1 MESYQ
6 DASNTPQIVTYPKR
20 YNRWSSRP
28 QYWIILV
35 QVNPGEILTIKG
47 DDGTIQNI
55 HGPAD
60 VPLMSPSGTLP
71 PIYLPPGYMSQVVEE
86 NGIRKI
92 VVVPQITDYNLQVP
106 ATTHGSQYMTHPP
119 VLYPHATQMMYPP
132 AQGEFPVTYFQ
143 EPVVQQL
150 LPPLPPLPALP
161 PAPATYMYQDYHE
174 TYSYGRANYN
184 EFDERPAKT
193 GEYKKMK
200 DRPGGCKN
208 KATSI
213 TPAKYTPDVYT
224 VDNAPH
230 IYTVDESCS
239 TYTVDNTL
247 STCTENSTLSTHT
260 FDNLPNTDIPN
271 ETPSISTDN
280 AYNMVTTDTN
290 FCSDTTDSTDC
301 ASTTTTSDII
311 VSPSVLENP
320 SGSSSSANAANTPIS
335 ENAPSIIENSLATT
349 SAPSTTC
356 DESSAPSTTCDE
368 SSAPSTTCDE
378 SSAPSTSTDPRI
390 INDEHNA
397 PLTTSASSTT
407 DTEPSASS
415 PSSADPSTPSIT
427 SVEPSVPFIFN
438 NTSTS
443 TAEPSAPSTSS
454 PELSD
459 PLISSTELSAVS
471 PSGAEPSAPSTSSV
485 ESTDILTL
493 SALTTSSTESSAP
506 LTLSEL
512 STTSIEICAPST
524 SSAEPSAPLTSN
536 VELSTPSTTSAEPSA
551 PLISSNTSTTSAKPS
566 VPSTS
571 STELSAP
578 VLSSTEQI
586 APLIFS
592 ASSTELSVASTSS
605 AEPSAPSITS
615 AEFTDLTC
623 SAPLALSDLSTTS
636 AEPSAPS
643 TSYVEPTVPVISI
656 VEPSTSSTSAD
667 PNAPSTTITEP
678 SVPSISSA
686 ESSTPS
692 ISSADLSAPS
702 TSITEPSV
710 HSMSGAESS
719 TYSTFSAEPSA
730 PNTESTESTAPTTS
744 GAAKAETNYG
754 KNQTP
759 TDGENKQKST
769 GKQNQIQSSSEPLKE
784 CTKQPEKSRRFN
796 IEKPI
801 VSDIQNRSAVIT
813 WNLYGSEEFDDTR
826 PPVTFELAMSTT
838 GKNGKYKNI
847 YTGDKLSFNLH
858 TLQPSMT
865 YFLRVAA
872 RRGSNYKILSEVVNF
887 TTPGCEPDRPQAP
900 KLINRSKSTLNLQW
914 KGSNENGSKIN
925 SFLLEWDEGK
935 GENFKSCYTG
945 TMKQQ
950 KFLKLT
956 ASTKYSFRLA
966 ARNNFGLSDFSEI
979 AAFYTSGSMPPTPLP
994 PKLKEADIFSLSL
1007 EWCAPANV
1015 NSHSHLTYVLE
1026 MEEPGTGLGFK
1037 PTYNGEDFS
1046 CTITN
1051 LQRSTTYK
1059 FRIFSYNMEGRSN
1072 PSNEVKYTTCPDK
1085 PGAPTQPYVKGKIHA
1100 HKVKIGWQSPKDNG
1114 GAHILSYTLE
1124 VNDNAHENVWNIIYS
1139 GSIREFLC
1147 DHLQPDRIY
1156 KLRVFCTSPV
1166 GHSQPSDELTVQT
1179 PALAP
1184 SNRTQSSNH
1193 KKKSKETSSRCAN
1206 PPATDN
1212 SEAPMLIRNTEN
1224 NQDFGPEHADTL
1236 GSHPVPC
1243 ESASVPRP
1251 PAQCSAPVLTCKGP
1265 TCIVVSWTVPECNGA
1280 EITDYKVELGQTE
1293 ESMQLIYTGICLR
1306 YEVKS
1311 LIPATT
1317 YFCRVQAV
1325 NVIGVGQFGETATIT
1340 TPATVPSIVQN
1351 LQEVPDKVPENL
1363 ASSCLAIKWEEP
1375 ICNGSPVTGYNIE
1388 YGDRR
1393 IMTIDTVTE
1402 YILKNLQPDT
1412 MYKIRIQA
1420 INHYGLSPFSQPI
1433 RSKTKPLLLNP
1444 PPLECAILGHQSL
1457 KLKWGNNSNR
1467 RILSSLISY
1476 NLFMKDRSDRFSVIY
1491 HGPCQTHRVQR
1502 LTECTEYSF
1511 KIQACNEAGEGPES
1525 DIYVFTTKKT
1535 PPAALQAPRIHRLK
1549 FNACEIKWGSLEP
1562 INGDPI
1568 VYNLQVITDK
1578 GTEQLYKGPNTSFSY
1593 SNFVT
1598 NTNYRFKVCAG
1609 RQYKTSA
1616 GKQELW
1622 GPFSPTSLFLTH
1634 RNSKGGRG
1642 GNDRRDDKL
1651 RIELSDESF
1660 IFILVIV
1667 FAALALLSAASIQK
1681 FLIS

>member
-1 MESYQ
+1 MESQLVSTFTYMPLVTPFMNPSQQMEGYQ

-20 YNRWSSRP
+20 YNRWSARP

-35 QVNPGEILTIKG
+35 QVNPGEILTIKA

-71 PIYLPPGYMSQVVEE
+71 PIYLPPGYMSQVIEE
-86 NGIRKI
+86 NGIQKI
-92 VVVPQITDYNLQVP
+92 IVVPQITDYNLQMP
-106 ATTHGSQYMTHPP
+106 ATTHGSQYMTQPP
-119 VLYPHATQMMYPP
+119 ILYPPATQMMYPP
-132 AQGEFPVTYFQ
+132 APGEYPVTYFQ

-150 LPPLPPLPALP
+150 PPPLPTLPPLPALP
-161 PAPATYMYQDYHE
+161 PAPTTYTYPDYHE
-174 TYSYGRANYN
+174 SYCYGRANYN
-184 EFDERPAKT
+184 EFDERPVKT
-193 GEYKKMK
+193 GEYKKKMK
-200 DRPGGCKN
+200 DRPGGRKN
-208 KATSI
+208 KATS
-213 TPAKYTPDVYT
+213 TTANYTVESAPHVYT
-224 VDNAPH
+224 VDDAWSS
-230 IYTVDESCS
+230 YTVD
-239 TYTVDNTL
+239 DTL
-247 STCTENSTLSTHT
+247 STCSDNSTSCTYT
-260 FDNLPNTDIPN
+260 VVNPTNTDVPD
-271 ETPSISTDN
+271 ETPSTSADG
-280 AYNMVTTDTN
+280 AHDMVTTDTT
-290 FCSDTTDSTDC
+290 FCSNTTDSTDC
-301 ASTTTTSDII
+301 ASTTTTSDRL
-311 VSPSVLENP
+311 VSSSVVENP
-320 SGSSSSANAANTPIS
+320 SGSSTSASAANVSIS
-335 ENAPSIIENSLATT
+335 ENVPSIIENSLTTT

-356 DESSAPSTTCDE
+356 DESSAPNV
-368 SSAPSTTCDE
+368 
-378 SSAPSTSTDPRI
+378 
-390 INDEHNA
+390 INDE
-397 PLTTSASSTT
+397 PTASSTA
-407 DTEPSASS
+407 DIEPSASS
-415 PSSADPSTPSIT
+415 PSSAEPSTLSATSAESTDLLKFSAPST
-427 SVEPSVPFIFN
+427 EPSVSLVLSDLST
-438 NTSTS
+438 TSAETDAPS
-443 TAEPSAPSTSS
+443 SEPSAP
-454 PELSD
+454 L
-459 PLISSTELSAVS
+459 
-471 PSGAEPSAPSTSSV
+471 TSSV
-485 ESTDILTL
+485 E
-493 SALTTSSTESSAP
+493 
-506 LTLSEL
+506 
-512 STTSIEICAPST
+512 PST
-524 SSAEPSAPLTSN
+524 SSAEPSAPLTSS

-551 PLISSNTSTTSAKPS
+551 PLTSSVELSTPSTT
-566 VPSTS
+566 
-571 STELSAP
+571 
-578 VLSSTEQI
+578 
-586 APLIFS
+586 
-592 ASSTELSVASTSS
+592 S
-605 AEPSAPSITS
+605 AEPSAPLTS
-615 AEFTDLTC
+615 SVEP
-623 SAPLALSDLSTTS
+623 SAPSTTS

-643 TSYVEPTVPVISI
+643 TFSTELCAPLVFSVEPTSLSTISTESTDLLTSSAPI
-656 VEPSTSSTSAD
+656 IPSTEPS
-667 PNAPSTTITEP
+667 APSTPCSES
-678 SVPSISSA
+678 SVPSTSSA

-692 ISSADLSAPS
+692 TSSVESSVPSTSNAESSADPRAPSTPITEPSAPS
-702 TSITEPSV
+702 TSSAETST
-710 HSMSGAESS
+710 SGAS
-719 TYSTFSAEPSA
+719 SAEPSA
-730 PNTESTESTAPTTS
+730 PNTSSTKSTAPTTS
-744 GAAKAETNYG
+744 GAARAGTNYG
-754 KNQTP
+754 KNQRP
-759 TDGENKQKST
+759 RNGENKQKST
-769 GKQNQIQSSSEPLKE
+769 GKKNQSQSSSASLKE
-784 CTKQPEKSRRFN
+784 CTKQPEKSCRFN

-801 VSDIQNRSAVIT
+801 VSDVQNRSAIIT
-813 WNLYGSEEFDDTR
+813 WSLCGYDESDDIK

-838 GKNGKYKNI
+838 GKNGKFKNT
-847 YTGDKLSFNLH
+847 YTGDQLSFTLH
-858 TLQPSMT
+858 NLQPSMT

-872 RRGSNYKILSEVVNF
+872 RRGSNYKIVSEVVNF
-887 TTPGCEPDRPQAP
+887 TTPGCEPDRPHAP

-979 AAFYTSGSMPPTPLP
+979 AAFYTSGAIPPTPLP

-1007 EWCAPANV
+1007 EWCAPASI
-1015 NSHSHLTYVLE
+1015 NSQSHLTYVLE

-1072 PSNEVKYTTCPDK
+1072 PSTEVKYTTCPDK
-1085 PGAPTQPYVKGKIHA
+1085 PGAPTQPFVKGKIHA

-1124 VNDNAHENVWNIIYS
+1124 VNDNLDNLVLFPSENVWNIIYN
-1139 GSIREFLC
+1139 GSIREFLY
-1147 DHLQPDRIY
+1147 DHLQPDKIY

-1166 GHSQPSDELTVQT
+1166 GHSQPSDELTIQT

-1193 KKKSKETSSRCAN
+1193 KNKSKETSSRCGN
-1206 PPATDN
+1206 PPATSN
-1212 SEAPMLIRNTEN
+1212 SEALVLARNTGS
-1224 NQDFGPEHADTL
+1224 NQDGGPEHTDRL
-1236 GSHPVPC
+1236 RPHPVPC
-1243 ESASVPRP
+1243 ESAPVLRP
-1251 PAQCSAPVLTCKGP
+1251 PSQCSTPVLTCKGP
-1265 TCIVVSWTVPECNGA
+1265 TCVIVSWTIPECNGA
-1280 EITDYKVELGQTE
+1280 EITDYKLEWGQTE
-1293 ESMQLIYTGICLR
+1293 DSMQLIYTGTCLR

-1325 NVIGVGQFGETATIT
+1325 NVVGAGQFGESATVT
-1340 TPATVPSIVQN
+1340 TLATVPSIVQN
-1351 LQEVPDKVPENL
+1351 LQEDPNKVPENL

-1393 IMTIDTVTE
+1393 IMAVDTVTE
-1402 YILKNLQPDT
+1402 CILRNLQPDT

-1433 RSKTKPLLLNP
+1433 RSKTKPLLLDP
-1444 PPLECAILGHQSL
+1444 PPLECSILGHQSL
-1457 KLKWGNNSNR
+1457 KLKWGNNANR
-1467 RILSSLISY
+1467 RILSSFISY

-1535 PPAALQAPRIHRLK
+1535 PPATLKAPRIHRLK
-1549 FNACEIKWGSLEP
+1549 YNACEIKWGSLEP

-1578 GTEQLYKGPNTSFSY
+1578 GTEQLYKGPNTSFNY
-1593 SNFVT
+1593 SNFIT
-1598 NTNYRFKVCAG
+1598 NTNYQFRVCAG

-1622 GPFSPTSLFLTH
+1622 GPYSPTSIFLTP
-1634 RNSKGGRG
+1634 RNSRGRG
-1642 GNDRRDDKL
+1642 AHDRRDDHKL

-1660 IFILVIV
+1660 IFILVIG
-1667 FAALALLSAASIQK
+1667 FATVALLSAASIQT